1 MKIILVLFEL
11 CHETRDAVLQWLRQ
25 FVIFGGSWSEA
36 DEASALQAFEI
47 LASDY
52 RKEINR

>member
-1 MKIILVLFEL
+1 MKVILVLFEL

-36 DEASALQAFEI
+36 DEASTLQAFEI

-52 RKEINR
+52 RKEIN